1 MLTFSKNDWFFTF
14 LVISRSFCPIRP
26 SHLKSGGR
34 PLASMAGVY
43 CPTCEAGVEAVAK
56 FCLACGHDLTV
67 QGPIT
72 ATGHDLN
79 QLKEVIRVRDDLSM
93 AEKFDMIAKIED
105 GANPIVLGIAA
116 PAEGEEAD
124 LSDAFSMEIA
134 EPSSSSVFTNHEWGK
149 SPAANAAIRAVVRGT
164 NGWDLIQA
172 GKLDLKEGLFREAMD
187 NGMEASTHIHDVAS
201 GEHEG
206 IDPES
211 MRAIPVLK
219 PPKRSFCPK
228 CGSDIHANT
237 MLQWRKWRDSSSEV
251 VSMQLEASM
260 ETSLIQV
267 AAHYI
272 NVMQAMQDERDD
284 ALNKLSKGDPAAME
298 DKLRSKL
305 EKSIRSEIE
314 KEVRAELEEEF
325 KGRSISS
332 SPSKAKGSKAKSSGT
347 GTKADANKAASNK
360 AAANKAATGTQ
371 KKKSSGMFG
380 AKKITKKYE
389 GEPGGKADW
398 FLKDALD
405 TVYDPH
411 GTGKV
416 VKPAT
421 ILARSAAGN
430 VRVRDVVRIF
440 DVDGEEGI
448 SELAWTSPLTKYIIE
463 AYSAC

>member
-1 MLTFSKNDWFFTF
+1 
-14 LVISRSFCPIRP
+14 
-26 SHLKSGGR
+26 
-34 PLASMAGVY
+34 MAGVY
-43 CPTCEAGVEAVAK
+43 CPTCEAGVEAAAK
-56 FCLACGHDLTV
+56 FCLSCGHDLTG

-79 QLKEVIRVRDDLSM
+79 QLKEVIRIRDDLSM

-116 PAEGEEAD
+116 PAEGEDVD
-124 LSDAFSMEIA
+124 LSDAFASETLQS
-134 EPSSSSVFTNHEWGK
+134 PSSSVYANHEWGQ
-149 SPAANAAIRAVVRGT
+149 SPAANAAVRAVVRGT
-164 NGWDLIQA
+164 NGWELIQA
-172 GKLDLKEGLFREAMD
+172 GKLNLKEGMFREAMD

-206 IDPES
+206 IDPEA

-237 MLQWRKWRDSSSEV
+237 MLQWRKWRDSAGEV

-284 ALNKLSKGDPAAME
+284 ALEKLAKGDPAALE
-298 DKLRSKL
+298 SKVRSQL
-305 EKSIRSEIE
+305 EKSIRSELE
-314 KEVRAELEEEF
+314 KEIRAELEKEF
-325 KGRSISS
+325 KGRGAASS
-332 SPSKAKGSKAKSSGT
+332 SKTKAAKSTSQSKQKKDT
-347 GTKADANKAASNK
+347 TKAAASK
-360 AAANKAATGTQ
+360 AAANTQ

-380 AKKITKKYE
+380 SKKIKKTYE
-389 GEPGGKADW
+389 GEPGGKAEW
-398 FLKDALD
+398 FLSDALD

-411 GTGKV
+411 GTGKA

-421 ILARSAAGN
+421 ILARSAQGN
-430 VRVRDVVRIF
+430 VRVRDVVRIY
-440 DVDGEEGI
+440 DVEGEDGI

-463 AYSAC
+463 AYDAC